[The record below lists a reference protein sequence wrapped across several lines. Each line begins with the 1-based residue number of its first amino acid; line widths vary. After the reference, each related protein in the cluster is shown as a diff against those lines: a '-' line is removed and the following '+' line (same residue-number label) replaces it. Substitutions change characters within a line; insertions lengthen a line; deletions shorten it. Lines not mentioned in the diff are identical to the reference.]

1 MKVFLFASLTLS
13 AHEGTFICKLDAQ
26 CTWRCTLFASSMPNA
41 HPWWWPFI
49 CKLDAQCTSMSVAC
63 HLQAQC
69 SMCIHEGNLSFVS
82 SKHNVHVSTRGFLA
96 ADEMRKRFSW
106 MCYCCSCCFN
116 VGCSNMLPKMDWL
129 NRRFAAMKGS
139 QISLCLI
146 SSCCDNNAINSWL
159 PKEKSVSLLIKNSR
173 QLELLYTLLKAIF
186 RSFVSPFANKSPM
199 PRRGV
204 IHHLLLSL
212 LRPSKKKRKT
222 RRTTREK
229 KKDLHALALGGKK
242 LTKSFS
248 KRRRSGVY
256 LHRRRR
262 RRRLPLCEVRTLSL
276 SRKPAQPEEPSS
288 TWAVIVALLPRN
300 LLYFVASQLL

>member
-1 MKVFLFASLTLS
+1 M
-13 AHEGTFICKLDAQ
+13 
-26 CTWRCTLFASSMPNA
+26 
-41 HPWWWPFI
+41 
-49 CKLDAQCTSMSVAC
+49 
-63 HLQAQC
+63 C
-69 SMCIHEGNLSFVS
+69 S
-82 SKHNVHVSTRGFLA
+82 VHVSTRGSLA
-96 ADEMRKRFSW
+96 TDEMKKNNSW

-116 VGCSNMLPKMDWL
+116 VCCSNMLPKMDWL
-129 NRRFAAMKGS
+129 SRKFAAMKGS
-139 QISLCLI
+139 QISLSL
-146 SSCCDNNAINSWL
+146 SSPPAATTMRSNSWL
-159 PKEKSVSLLIKNSR
+159 WKEKSVSLLIKNSR

-186 RSFVSPFANKSPM
+186 QSFVTPFANKPPV

-276 SRKPAQPEEPSS
+276 SLSQARATRRTLLNAGSGCCRSSEESPLLRCV
-288 TWAVIVALLPRN
+288 AVALGLCSPGGISR
-300 LLYFVASQLL
+300 VEVGPP